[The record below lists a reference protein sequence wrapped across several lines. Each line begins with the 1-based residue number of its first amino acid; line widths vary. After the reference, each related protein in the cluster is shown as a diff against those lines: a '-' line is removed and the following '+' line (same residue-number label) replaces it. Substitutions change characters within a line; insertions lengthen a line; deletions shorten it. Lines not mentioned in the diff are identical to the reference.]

1 MGTVR
6 FRRVNLRLLVV
17 LAVIAIMATAAY
29 GFAASNKFDT
39 NKGGTAGDGAGK
51 ISGYT
56 VSNVHYTMN
65 TGNPAL
71 ITSAAFHL
79 DSDATSATVRFA
91 DSSGTFGNVYS
102 CSPTSGPTPSQD
114 WTCDVSAGAI
124 TVSSVSQIDVAA
136 VN

>member
-17 LAVIAIMATAAY
+17 LAIIAIMATSAY
-29 GFAASNKFDT
+29 GFAASNKFDS

-51 ISGYT
+51 ISGFT

-71 ITSAAFHL
+71 ITSVAFDL
-79 DSDATSATVRFA
+79 DSNATSATVRFA
-91 DSSGTFGNVYS
+91 DSTGTFGNVYS
-102 CSPTSGPTPSQD
+102 CDAVGGTPATS
-114 WTCDVSAGAI
+114 WTCDVSADAI
-124 TVSSVSQIDVAA
+124 TVSSVEQLDVAA